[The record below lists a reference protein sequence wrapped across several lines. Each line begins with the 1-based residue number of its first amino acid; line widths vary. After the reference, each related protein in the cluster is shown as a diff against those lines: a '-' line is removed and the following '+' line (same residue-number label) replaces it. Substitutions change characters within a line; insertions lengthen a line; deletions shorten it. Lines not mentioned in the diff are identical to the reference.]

1 MKEDISKITQS
12 LKTWQ
17 EANPDHRAVI
27 LIAVDATRK
36 PFYETTM
43 SVLGKQS
50 VLVDSLKIALS
61 QKGSS
66 LAELTT
72 AAVKELSD
80 GLTPIE
86 MNLN

>member
-12 LKTWQ
+12 LKAWQ
-17 EANPDHRAVI
+17 EANPDQRAVI
-27 LIAVDATRK
+27 MIAVDATHK
-36 PFYETTM
+36 PFYETSM
-43 SVLGKQS
+43 SVTGKQS

-61 QKGSS
+61 QNDSH
-66 LAELTT
+66 LAKLTT